1 MNGVQYCKFDTPQ
14 IKWLGFWLTAFIYV
28 ILYFSN
34 CVGNFSF
41 NCTQDFSKLRVLIA
55 GCINP
60 ICSGSHTS
68 VPLVFKFNIK
78 SSAIGGVDFYRV
90 NLELIVICGQNLD
103 LHMFKKRYSQCFD
116 SWPFEI
122 IMNPIDDLHT
132 FSRPCLK
139 LKKYTNSLVSV
150 LLVLGKI
157 VLNKIHV
164 NQICVKRLINARL
177 MEEFL
182 FHIRC

>member
-1 MNGVQYCKFDTPQ
+1 MNGVQYCKFNTPQ
-14 IKWLGFWLTAFIYV
+14 IKWLVFWLTAFIYV

-41 NCTQDFSKLRVLIA
+41 NCTQDFRLDFSKLRVLIA

-122 IMNPIDDLHT
+122 IMNPIDDLRT

-139 LKKYTNSLVSV
+139 LKKYFWFWEKL
-150 LLVLGKI
+150 
-157 VLNKIHV
+157 
-164 NQICVKRLINARL
+164 C
-177 MEEFL
+177 
-182 FHIRC
+182 